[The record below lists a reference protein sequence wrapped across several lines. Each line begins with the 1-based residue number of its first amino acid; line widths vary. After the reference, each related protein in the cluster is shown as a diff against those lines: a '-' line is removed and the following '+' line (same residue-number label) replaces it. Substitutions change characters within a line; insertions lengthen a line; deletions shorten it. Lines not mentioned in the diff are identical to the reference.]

1 LSWPQNNVV
10 TTRRNLLAAA
20 LVTPAV
26 RARAQADWPSR
37 PIRVISPYAPGGV
50 VDILARLVGD
60 KLQRSLGQP
69 FIVEAR
75 AGAGGNIGTA
85 FVARAKGDAYTLL
98 MGASGPLA
106 INIALGQNTGYDP
119 LTDFLPICLVAATP
133 MLLVVPANS
142 RAFRL
147 ADLVG
152 QIRATQGTFIY
163 GSGGPGTPQHL
174 AGEMFRQAVGF
185 TATHVPY
192 SGSAPA
198 VTALL
203 AGEIPFIFDNLALVL
218 PHLRAGALR
227 ALAVAGPQRVPQLTD
242 VPTMIEEGFPGFQA
256 RGWYGLL
263 APSGVPSAVVAR
275 LSEETQRALRLPDV
289 AQRLESGFGSPYVG
303 TSPEGFAQ
311 FIAADIARWQGVVRA
326 GNLRLE

>member
-1 LSWPQNNVV
+1 M
-10 TTRRNLLAAA
+10 TTRRHLIVASLAM
-20 LVTPAV
+20 PAV
-26 RARAQADWPSR
+26 GASAQSDWPAR
-37 PIRVISPYAPGGV
+37 PIRIISPYAPGGV
-50 VDILARLVGD
+50 VDILARLVGE

-69 FIVEAR
+69 IVVEAR

-85 FVARAKGDAYTLL
+85 FVARAKGDPYTLL

-119 LTDFLPICLVAATP
+119 LTDFLPISLVAATP
-133 MLLVVPANS
+133 MLLVVPASS
-142 RAFRL
+142 RANKL
-147 ADLVG
+147 ADLIA
-152 QIRATQGTFIY
+152 QIRATQGSFIY

-174 AGEMFRQAVGF
+174 AGEMFRQAVNF

-192 SGSAPA
+192 NGSAPA

-203 AGEIPFIFDNLALVL
+203 ASEIPFIFDNLALVL
-218 PHLRAGALR
+218 PHLRAGGLR
-227 ALAVAGPQRVPQLTD
+227 ALAVAGPQRVPQLPD
-242 VPTMIEEGFPGFQA
+242 VPTMIEEGFSGFQA

-263 APSGVPSAVVAR
+263 APSGVSSAIVER

-289 AQRLESGFGSPYVG
+289 AQRLESAFGSPFVG

-311 FIAADIARWQGVVRA
+311 FIAADITRWRAVVRA
-326 GNLRLE
+326 GNLRVE